1 MIGQLESAISMS
13 YSKGGMVQ
21 HLPIGLVSPLV
32 GQKWRP
38 SPAKKP
44 ENPGGDR
51 DGPIPFLHSAYGTSR
66 YGEMPIKR
74 DRA

>member
-1 MIGQLESAISMS
+1 M
-13 YSKGGMVQ
+13 Q
-21 HLPIGLVSPLV
+21 HLPIGPVFPLA

-51 DGPIPFLHSAYGTSR
+51 DGPIPFLPSAYGTSG
-66 YGEMPIKR
+66 YGEMPITE
-74 DRA
+74 